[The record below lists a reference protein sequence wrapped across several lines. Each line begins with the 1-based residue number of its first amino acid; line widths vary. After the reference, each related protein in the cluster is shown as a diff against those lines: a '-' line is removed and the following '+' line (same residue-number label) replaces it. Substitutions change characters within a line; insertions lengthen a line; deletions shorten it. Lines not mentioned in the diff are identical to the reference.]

1 MDKKKRSG
9 FAVMC
14 GLIGMVKPLAG
25 FMTIA
30 VIMGIIGHLMAIF
43 ITVFG
48 AMAVLNVLGIKI
60 HFHWA

>member
-14 GLIGMVKPLAG
+14 GLIRMVKPLAG

-30 VIMGIIGHLMAIF
+30 VIMGIITPHG
-43 ITVFG
+43 
-48 AMAVLNVLGIKI
+48 NI
-60 HFHWA
+60 HNSFRCYGCVKCTWN